1 MNQIVN
7 QTVNQIV
14 NRDLFARE
22 AIGQIPKILTLLDRN
37 PHSPTYGCFD
47 RNFWHY
53 KIIDFPSGMA
63 QEFVWPL
70 TLVYHTNLPDN
81 PYYQKPVIKDWVEA
95 GIFYA
100 AHSGHQDG
108 SCDDYFPFERAA
120 GAAAFSLLACLESY
134 RQLELNHYEL
144 LKFFERRADW
154 LAHHQESGK
163 LANHQALIVLCL
175 ELTGKLLETS
185 KWESAKLRRLQQ
197 LLSWQNSE
205 GWFQEYEGCD
215 PGYHTLTISALAR
228 LDQLWPDS
236 HLKEPLTKAVEFA
249 THFVHPDGSYGGEYT
264 SRNTYNFFPHGFEL
278 VGEWLPEALTIND
291 QFLIGLANNL
301 NPCYGDDHIIG
312 HHTWNY
318 LLAWRDFVS
327 DRPNTDARSLNQP
340 SNKPSQIWF
349 PGAQIM
355 IWRQF
360 SETTSENSPETN
372 PENPQEVATVTQDSE
387 INEPINEPIE
397 PINEPL
403 PEKLGTPEN
412 DTTEQPQDAICLSN
426 SPEKPAAKSAE
437 STEITESKSES
448 VQSHK
453 PENISENELGK
464 TAIAE
469 LYLAINKGGVFKLFR
484 DGKLVASDT
493 QFSLLV
499 SDGKKAKNAVG
510 HLVDTYEYELGENEI
525 IIHGHLGWAKQKLM
539 TPLNLIILRGVMLTV
554 GRFFPNLIR
563 KILQKMLITGK
574 QKAPFKFVRRLQWID
589 GQLQITD
596 SLSAESWDKVL
607 SAGIGCDQTS
617 IYVVMSRTFQA
628 GQLQPWLDLTA
639 EIKRLS
645 PGESL
650 TVQRIL

>member
-1 MNQIVN
+1 MNQQVHLAVN
-7 QTVNQIV
+7 QTV

-100 AHSGHQDG
+100 ARSSHPDG

-134 RQLELNHYEL
+134 RQLELSHYEL

-175 ELTGKLLETS
+175 ELAGKLLETS
-185 KWESAKLRRLQQ
+185 KWEAAKLQRLEQ
-197 LLSWQNSE
+197 LLSWQHSE

-215 PGYHTLTISALAR
+215 PGYHTLTISALAMVE
-228 LDQLWPDS
+228 QLWSYPP
-236 HLKEPLTKAVEFA
+236 LKASLTKAVEFA
-249 THFVHPDGSYGGEYT
+249 ANFIHPDGSYGGEYT

-278 VGEWLPEALTIND
+278 VGQWLPEALRIND

-301 NPCYGDDHIIG
+301 TPCYADDHIIG

-327 DRPNTDARSLNQP
+327 DRPKNSGPSGQDYQPRSP
-340 SNKPSQIWF
+340 KQIWF
-349 PGAQIM
+349 PGAQIL

-360 SETTSENSPETN
+360 LPTNSKNNPETN
-372 PENPQEVATVTQDSE
+372 LENPESTVKVRETE
-387 INEPINEPIE
+387 INEPVN
-397 PINEPL
+397 
-403 PEKLGTPEN
+403 
-412 DTTEQPQDAICLSN
+412 
-426 SPEKPAAKSAE
+426 AE
-437 STEITESKSES
+437 TKESKSELS
-448 VQSHK
+448 PAK
-453 PENISENELGK
+453 TSENTAENHPPER
-464 TAIAE
+464 AIAE

-484 DGKLVASDT
+484 QGKLVASDT
-493 QFSLLV
+493 QFSVLV
-499 SDGKKAKNAVG
+499 SNGRKVKNAVG
-510 HLVDTYEYELGENEI
+510 HLVDTYEYELGENEV
-525 IIHGHLGWAKQKLM
+525 IIHGYLGWAKQKLM
-539 TPLNLIILRGVMLTV
+539 TPLNLLILRGVMLTV

-574 QKAPFKFVRRLQWID
+574 QKAPFKFMRHLQWVD
-589 GQLQITD
+589 GKLKVTD
-596 SLSAESWDKVL
+596 SLIAASWDKVL

-617 IYVVMSRTFQA
+617 IYVVMSRTFQP

-639 EIKRLS
+639 EAKKLS

-650 TVQRIL
+650 TVERFL